1 MPVDLDVQFALV
13 QDEEGTGIVI
23 LLHEVVALVDP
34 AEAELVEEV
43 LLHGAVLDEGGEGE
57 MGGEALED
65 EGFVDKTFLLL
76 DGCKVFVYL
85 RFVAGKLDGKVFFIL
100 PAALQSSIFI
110 PPFRHRRPSRTPI
123 AASGPSTNSTIWF
136 CFASTQLL

>member
-1 MPVDLDVQFALV
+1 M

-76 DGCKVFVYL
+76 DGCEVFVYL

-100 PAALQSSIFI
+100 PAALHHLFSYLRFAIAGLPALRSQLQVHQRTQQSGLVSHPLNFYK
-110 PPFRHRRPSRTPI
+110 
-123 AASGPSTNSTIWF
+123 
-136 CFASTQLL
+136 